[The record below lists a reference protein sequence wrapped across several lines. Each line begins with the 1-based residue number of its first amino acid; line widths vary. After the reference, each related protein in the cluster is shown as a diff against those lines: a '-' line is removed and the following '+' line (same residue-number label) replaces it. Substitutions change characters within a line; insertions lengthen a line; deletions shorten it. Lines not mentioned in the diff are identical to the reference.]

1 MNEITTKDLPPFVIY
16 MAELWVTEKQQ
27 VVIRYAAEINS
38 WALAIP
44 NGPCPYVGLFP
55 QEVAALE
62 KRHNVTI
69 DETPF

>member
-27 VVIRYAAEINS
+27 VTIRHAAEEDL
-38 WALAIP
+38 WMLAIP
-44 NGPCPYVGLFP
+44 NGPYVGLFP
-55 QEVAALE
+55 QDVAALE